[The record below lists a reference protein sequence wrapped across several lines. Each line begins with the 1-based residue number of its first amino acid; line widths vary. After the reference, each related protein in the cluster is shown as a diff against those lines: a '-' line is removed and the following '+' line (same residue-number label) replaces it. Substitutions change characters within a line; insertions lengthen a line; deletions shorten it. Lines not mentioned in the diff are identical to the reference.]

1 MTLSCLFFLR
11 KWWNLNAEKQ
21 VMLRSTQSAKK
32 HVLLWHYHAYFFLW
46 KWWNLNAEKQVMLR
60 STKSAEKHVLLW
72 HDDFFLME
80 MAKLT
85 WNAEKQIMLRSK
97 FFLLKSMFCCDMK
110 FFDGKKTWI
119 IDVWLGN
126 IQETPKLE
134 LKGMADLFFVYIYMT
149 PWKRFL
155 VVFFCADKQYFAEK
169 QLLCWEALK
178 NKPNSK
184 CHEYHLSNHSM
195 SPTPGML
202 NKNFKICFN
211 CRFNLHDMNPCRI
224 QSCNYWIL

>member
-1 MTLSCLFFLR
+1 MEMVKLKCWEAGHAEKHKICWKTCFVVTWWFFFDGNGETYM
-11 KWWNLNAEKQ
+11 KCWEADHAEKQ
-21 VMLRSTQSAKK
+21 
-32 HVLLWHYHAYFFLW
+32 FFF
-46 KWWNLNAEKQVMLR
+46 V
-60 STKSAEKHVLLW
+60 EKHVLLW
-72 HDDFFLME
+72 HEVF
-80 MAKLT
+80 
-85 WNAEKQIMLRSK
+85 WW
-97 FFLLKSMFCCDMK
+97 
-110 FFDGKKTWI
+110 KKTWI

>member
-1 MTLSCLFFLR
+1 
-11 KWWNLNAEKQ
+11 
-21 VMLRSTQSAKK
+21 
-32 HVLLWHYHAYFFLW
+32 
-46 KWWNLNAEKQVMLR
+46 
-60 STKSAEKHVLLW
+60 
-72 HDDFFLME
+72 
-80 MAKLT
+80 
-85 WNAEKQIMLRSK
+85 
-97 FFLLKSMFCCDMK
+97 MFCCDMSIFWWK
-110 FFDGKKTWI
+110 WRNLHEMLRSRSCWEAKNISWKACFVVTCLIFLMEKTYI

-134 LKGMADLFFVYIYMT
+134 LKGMVDLFFVYNYMT

-178 NKPNSK
+178 NKPKSK
-184 CHEYHLSNHSM
+184 CHEYHLSNHWM

-224 QSCNYWIL
+224 QSCNYRIL